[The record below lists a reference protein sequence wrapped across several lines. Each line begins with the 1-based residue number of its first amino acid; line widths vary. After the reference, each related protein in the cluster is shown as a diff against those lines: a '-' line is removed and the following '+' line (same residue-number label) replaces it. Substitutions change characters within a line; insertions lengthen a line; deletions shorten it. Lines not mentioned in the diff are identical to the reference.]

1 MYDVIL
7 FGMRHKV
14 ITDCSQ
20 FEDGE
25 GVFLTPERINPVQL
39 FRTDGSVW
47 TSFDISIR
55 IHKEDDVVC
64 ILLDHIA
71 VAFGTFALRK
81 PKLIADKT
89 LQALKRPKEDTF
101 QLAAHLFGN
110 VGVVF
115 ACSGL
120 FLRCQ
125 DELTAIEAIAS
136 IIQGLQIAI
145 RKRQQ
150 TRIHP
155 ALIALFALALQVHLS
170 LCGHEGLYGECDLT
184 FTDELP
190 LEDIDVLFFCTAH
203 GDTKKFM
210 ESHNIPEELKIID
223 LSMDYRIASP
233 DHDFIY
239 GLPELNRRATCTAK
253 HVANPGC
260 FATCIQLGLL
270 PLAKHLMLNEDVM
283 VNAITGSTGA
293 GVKPGATSH
302 FSWRNNNMSVYKAFE
317 HQHVPE
323 IKQSLKQLQ
332 NSFDAEI
339 DFIPYRGDFP
349 RGIFATLVVKTKVAL
364 EEIVRMYEEYYA
376 KDSFVHI
383 VDKNIDLKQ
392 VVNTNKCLIHLEKH
406 GDKLLIISCIDNLLK
421 GASGQAVHNMNLMF
435 NLEETVGLR
444 LKPSAF

>member
-1 MYDVIL
+1 M
-7 FGMRHKV
+7 
-14 ITDCSQ
+14 C
-20 FEDGE
+20 
-25 GVFLTPERINPVQL
+25 
-39 FRTDGSVW
+39 
-47 TSFDISIR
+47 IR
-55 IHKEDDVVC
+55 D
-64 ILLDHIA
+64 
-71 VAFGTFALRK
+71 R
-81 PKLIADKT
+81 
-89 LQALKRPKEDTF
+89 
-101 QLAAHLFGN
+101 
-110 VGVVF
+110 
-115 ACSGL
+115 
-120 FLRCQ
+120 
-125 DELTAIEAIAS
+125 
-136 IIQGLQIAI
+136 
-145 RKRQQ
+145 
-150 TRIHP
+150 
-155 ALIALFALALQVHLS
+155 
-170 LCGHEGLYGECDLT
+170 
-184 FTDELP
+184 LP
-190 LEDIDVLFFCTAH
+190 LDEIDVLFFCTAH

-210 ESHNIPEELKIID
+210 ESHNIPEDLKIID
-223 LSMDYRIASP
+223 LSMDYRIKSD

-270 PLAKHLMLNEDVM
+270 PLAKNLMLTDDVM

-302 FSWRNNNMSVYKAFE
+302 FSWRNNNMSVYKAFD

-332 NSFDAEI
+332 NSFDSDI
-339 DFIPYRGDFP
+339 DFIPYRGDFA